1 LDDGGRTPEHEHHP
15 ARRLASATDS
25 GGIVCAPC
33 GSWIR
38 SVGGRTAVANPKLE
52 TLLAYVPLFHD
63 LSKRELK
70 KIAAL
75 CEVGD
80 YMAGAA
86 IVKQGDPG
94 DAFYV
99 VLKGQAKVTS
109 NNRFIGRLVPGDHF
123 GEIAVLDGGERTA
136 SVTSETPMTLVILQ
150 RKELFNALRN
160 DAELSLHMM
169 TELAKMIRRVSKS
182 NTQ

>member
-1 LDDGGRTPEHEHHP
+1 LDDGRRTPEHGHHL
-15 ARRLASATDS
+15 ASTVASATDS
-25 GGIVCAPC
+25 GIVCAPG
-33 GSWIR
+33 GSVR
-38 SVGGRTAVANPKLE
+38 GVRGGKAVANPKLE
-52 TLLAYVPLFHD
+52 TLLSYVPLFHD
-63 LSKRELK
+63 LSKREIK
-70 KIAAL
+70 KVAAL
-75 CEVGD
+75 CDVGD

-136 SVTSETPMTLVILQ
+136 SVTSETPMTLVILR
-150 RKELFNALRN
+150 RKELLKALRD

-169 TELAKMIRRVSKS
+169 TELARMIRRVTKS
-182 NTQ
+182 TTQ